1 VQVSSGFCD
10 VSLMT
15 YTRCLVIIP
24 AGPAT
29 IREYLDD
36 TIESINHHIGE
47 SNCVIA
53 VIDDSRQNKFA
64 NVGDLV
70 LNATVITPA
79 DYQEGTGSVTRGSLF
94 CKLIYALKR
103 LMRQY
108 RFDVLLRMDTD
119 ALMIGDAPHED
130 AIRFFE
136 SRPDVGMVGAFKRR
150 GDGSDKTHA
159 MAIKGRQL
167 TREMSLRHGFKN
179 PALVTT
185 LRRMVKR
192 AEAHGYTRGDMCTG
206 GACFI
211 WSSAIKAM
219 DEHGYFDLD
228 VLRHSKLMDDA
239 LMALACYAT
248 GYTLADLPEEDN
260 VLAVNWRR
268 LPMPVEE
275 LVSRRKKIVHPIKD
289 EDVSIEP
296 TVRAYFQKRRAESHR
311 LSTLVFP
318 R

>member
-1 VQVSSGFCD
+1 
-10 VSLMT
+10 MT
-15 YTRCLVIIP
+15 NTRCLVMIP

-36 TIESINHHIGE
+36 TIDSINHHLGA

-53 VIDDSRQNKFA
+53 VIDDSRQNRFA
-64 NVGDLV
+64 DVGDLV
-70 LNATVITPA
+70 LNATVVTPA
-79 DYQEGTGSVTRGSLF
+79 DYREGTKSITRGSLF

-103 LMRQY
+103 LIRQY

-130 AIRFFE
+130 ATRFFE
-136 SRPDVGMVGAFKRR
+136 SRPDVGMIGAFKRR
-150 GDGSDKTHA
+150 GDGSDKTYA

-167 TREMSLRHGFKN
+167 TRELSLRHGFQN
-179 PALVTT
+179 PALVMT

-192 AEAHGYTRGDMCTG
+192 AEAHGYTKGDMCTG

-211 WSSAIKAM
+211 RSDAIEAM
-219 DEHGYFDLD
+219 HEHGYFDLD
-228 VLRHSKLMDDA
+228 VLKHSKLMDDA
-239 LMALACYAT
+239 LMALACYAA

-260 VLAVNWRR
+260 VLAINWRR
-268 LPMPVEE
+268 LPMPIEE

-289 EDVSIEP
+289 EDASIEP

-311 LSTLVFP
+311 HSAVASP
-318 R
+318 P

>member
-1 VQVSSGFCD
+1 
-10 VSLMT
+10 MT
-15 YTRCLVIIP
+15 HTRCLVVIP

-36 TIESINHHIGE
+36 TIESINHHIGI

-53 VIDDSRQNKFA
+53 IIDDSRQDRFDD
-64 NVGDLV
+64 VGDAF

-79 DYQEGTGSVTRGSLF
+79 DYREGTGSITRGSLF

-103 LMRQY
+103 LLRQY

-130 AIRFFE
+130 AIRFFR
-136 SRPDVGMVGAFKRR
+136 SHPDVGMVGAFQRR
-150 GDGSDKTHA
+150 GDGSDKTAA
-159 MAIKGRQL
+159 MAHKGRQL

-179 PALVTT
+179 VSLTTT

-206 GACFI
+206 GACFMRPD
-211 WSSAIKAM
+211 AIIAM
-219 DEHGYFDLD
+219 AERGYFDLE
-228 VLRHSKLMDDA
+228 VLKHSNLMDDA
-239 LMALACYAT
+239 LMAVACYAA
-248 GYTLADLPEEDN
+248 GYRLADLPEENN
-260 VLAVNWRR
+260 VLAINWRR

-311 LSTLVFP
+311 YCAVGSP
-318 R
+318 P

>member
-1 VQVSSGFCD
+1 
-10 VSLMT
+10 MT

-53 VIDDSRQNKFA
+53 VMDDSRENRFA
-64 NVGDLV
+64 NVGDRV
-70 LNATVITPA
+70 LNATVITPG
-79 DYQEGTGSVTRGSLF
+79 DYQEGTGSITRGSLF

-108 RFDVLLRMDTD
+108 RFEVLLRMDTD

-130 AIRFFE
+130 ALRFFE
-136 SRPDVGMVGAFKRR
+136 SRPDVGMIGAFRRR

-167 TREMSLRHGFKN
+167 TREMRLRHAFSN

-185 LRRMVKR
+185 LRGMVKR
-192 AEAHGYTRGDMCTG
+192 AESHGYTRGDMCTG

-211 WSSAIKAM
+211 LAKAITAM
-219 DEHGYFDLD
+219 DQHGYFDLE
-228 VLRHSKLMDDA
+228 VLKHSKLMDDA
-239 LMALACYAT
+239 LMALACYAA
-248 GYTLADLPEEDN
+248 GYKLADLPEEDN

-275 LVSRRKKIVHPIKD
+275 LVSRGRKIVHPIKD

-311 LSTLVFP
+311 YSAVASP
-318 R
+318 P